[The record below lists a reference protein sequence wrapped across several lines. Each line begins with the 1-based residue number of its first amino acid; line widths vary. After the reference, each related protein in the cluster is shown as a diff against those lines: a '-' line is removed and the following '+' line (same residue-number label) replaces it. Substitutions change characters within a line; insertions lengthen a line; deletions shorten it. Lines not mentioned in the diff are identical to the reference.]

1 MNAHDIIRWLEQHVA
16 RQADLCLDTRQLRA
30 GDVFFACPGKSTDG
44 RAFIEKAV
52 AQGASAIV
60 VQSDDAAPILTTSV
74 PWLSVPG
81 LHDLLGAVGDQWYGR
96 PSAALTIV
104 AVTGTNGKTSCVQ
117 WLAAALNADGVACG
131 SIGTLGVLL
140 PDGSSLGGVLTT
152 PDVLTMHRSLAELR
166 DAQVHV
172 VAMEASS
179 IGLDQGRLDD
189 VAIDIAAFT
198 NLTRD
203 HLDYHQTEANYR
215 QAKFLLFKK
224 PGLRRVLVNAD
235 DDAGKVLLTTLSP
248 DLAWSYSVVEPTAV
262 LYARDLHPS
271 GNGQVFTLVGP
282 EGSAQIL
289 TRLVGEHNVS
299 NLLLVAGVLKELGWS
314 IGRIARTLP
323 ALRAVPG
330 RLEVVMAVPDRSVTD
345 AAAPQ
350 VAAVESDMR
359 RANVGPVV
367 LVDYAHTPDALERA
381 LAALR
386 PMADVRAGR
395 LVCVFGCGGNR
406 DAGKRPIMGRIAEQG
421 ADVVIVTDDNPRS
434 ENPKDIIADI
444 VAGMSARPRAMSDRA
459 VAIMMAIWEAKPEDV
474 ILVAGKGHETYQEVN
489 GVRTPF
495 DDREWARAA
504 LTWRSGQQVGISTDS
519 RTITPGQIFVALKGE
534 NFDGH
539 GYLAAVADAGA
550 RAAIVEVSNPAIA
563 LPQVVLGD
571 TRQALI
577 RMATA
582 WRAQFDLPVIAVTG
596 SNGKTTT
603 KEMIASILRVALGEA
618 ASLAT
623 LGNLN
628 NDIGVPLTVLRL
640 RAGHQAA
647 VFELGMNHPG
657 EIAVLSAIAKP
668 TVALVNNAQ
677 REHQE
682 FMHTVEAVAQ
692 ENGAVLESLGVDGVA
707 VFPGDDSYT
716 GLWQEMATERQV
728 QRFGLNAACDVFA
741 EEIVEA
747 PDATRFR
754 LCTPTGSALLTLTAP
769 GEHNLRNALAAA
781 ASAISAGFSLNAV
794 VKGLETFSPVA
805 GRMRPR
811 SLPGNIRL
819 IDDTYNANPDSVRA
833 AIDVLA
839 RLAGTKA
846 LVLGDMAEVG
856 DNGPAMHAEVGHYA
870 REQGI
875 DTLLAYGDACAHAV
889 EAFGP
894 AARRY
899 GSVEELAQDL
909 MLQLPAN
916 ILVKGSRSM
925 RMERVITALEEKLSP
940 TQGRAHHAS

>member
-1 MNAHDIIRWLEQHVA
+1 MTAHDIILWLEQHVA
-16 RQADLCLDTRQLRA
+16 RQADLCLDTRQLQA
-30 GDVFFACPGKSTDG
+30 GDVFFACPGRTTNG
-44 RAFIEKAV
+44 RAFIEQAI
-52 AQGASAIV
+52 ANGAGAIV
-60 VQSDDAAPILTTSV
+60 VQSDEADPVLTTSV
-74 PWLSVPG
+74 PLLRVPG
-81 LHDLLGAVGDQWYGR
+81 LRDVLGAVGDQWYGR
-96 PSAALTIV
+96 PSTALTVV

-152 PDVLTMHRSLAELR
+152 PDVLTMHRSLAQLR
-166 DAQVHV
+166 EAQVHV

-179 IGLDQGRLDD
+179 IGLEQGRLND

-203 HLDYHQTEANYR
+203 HLDYHQTEAKYR
-215 QAKFLLFKK
+215 QAKFLLFKM
-224 PGLRRVLVNAD
+224 PGLRRALVNAD
-235 DDAGKVLLTTLSP
+235 DEAGRSLLASLSP
-248 DLAWSYSVVEPTAV
+248 DLAWSYSVSEPTAT

-271 GNGQVFTLVGP
+271 GSGQVFTLVGP

-289 TRLVGEHNVS
+289 TPLVGEHNVS
-299 NLLLVAGVLKELGWS
+299 NLLLVAGALKELGWS

-323 ALRAVPG
+323 VLRSVPG
-330 RLEVVMAVPDRSVTD
+330 RLELVLAVPDSVVSNAP
-345 AAAPQ
+345 AAQAS
-350 VAAVESDMR
+350 VVEPDFR
-359 RANVGPVV
+359 RASAGPLV

-381 LAALR
+381 LKALR
-386 PMADVRAGR
+386 PMADMRAGR

-406 DAGKRPIMGRIAEQG
+406 DAGKRPMMGRIAEG
-421 ADVVIVTDDNPRS
+421 SADVVIVTDDNPRT
-434 ENPKDIIADI
+434 ENPTEIIAQI
-444 VAGMSARPRAMSDRA
+444 AAGMSAPPRVIGDRA
-459 VAIMMAIWEAKPEDV
+459 VAIMTAVWDARPEDV
-474 ILVAGKGHETYQEVN
+474 ILVAGKGHETYQEVH

-504 LTWRSGQQVGISTDS
+504 LTWLSAQQSGVSTDS
-519 RTITPGQIFVALKGE
+519 RAITPGQLFVALKGE
-534 NFDGH
+534 TFDGH
-539 GYLAAVADAGA
+539 AYLAAIADAGA

-563 LPQVVLGD
+563 LPQIVLGD

-582 WRAQFDLPVIAVTG
+582 WRAQFTLPVIAVTG

-603 KEMIASILRVALGEA
+603 KEMLASILREALGDA

-623 LGNLN
+623 HGNLN

-640 RAGHQAA
+640 RSGHEAA
-647 VFELGMNHPG
+647 VLELGMNHPG
-657 EIAVLSAIAKP
+657 EIAVLAAIAKP

-682 FMHTVEAVAQ
+682 FMHSVEAVAQ
-692 ENGAVLESLGVDGVA
+692 ENGAVLESLGGDGVA
-707 VFPGDDSYT
+707 VFPGGDPYT
-716 GLWQEMATERQV
+716 GLWQALAGGRQTL
-728 QRFGLNAACDVFA
+728 RFGLDAACDVYA
-741 EEIVEA
+741 ADVVEA
-747 PDATRFR
+747 PESTRFR
-754 LCTPTGSALLTLTAP
+754 LHTPAGSALLTLAAP

-781 ASAISAGFSLNAV
+781 ASAISAGFSLDAV
-794 VKGLETFSPVA
+794 VKGLQAFSPVA
-805 GRMRPR
+805 GRMQLR

-856 DNGPAMHAEVGHYA
+856 DNGPAMHAEVGQYA
-870 REQGI
+870 RQQGI
-875 DTLLAYGDACAHAV
+875 DELLVYGDACAHAV

-909 MLQLPAN
+909 VLQLPAN

-925 RMERVITALEEKLSP
+925 RMERVITALEEKLSLN
-940 TQGRAHHAS
+940 QGRAHHAS